1 MKFRMTKTEKALLMA
16 ELRQTTGIASGM
28 IDVMAQQLPAEQP
41 LESHMPLFKKVVR
54 NLVQRLKS
62 KRTVDVTKLHP
73 LERAAIT
80 VAFYG
85 LQYTFEALRDR
96 AAAGRFS
103 IPKYYA
109 LARVALSLE
118 AKVANAGIPTHM
130 RSPQRVRG
138 DGHVELRA

>member
-1 MKFRMTKTEKALLMA
+1 MKFRMTKTEKALLMGA
-16 ELRQTTGIASGM
+16 LRQTTHIASGM
-28 IDVMAQQLPAEQP
+28 IDVLAKQLPAGQP
-41 LESHMPLFKKVVR
+41 LESYMPLFKKVARGLVR
-54 NLVQRLKS
+54 KLKN
-62 KRTVDVTKLHP
+62 KRTVDVAKLHP

-80 VAFYG
+80 TAFYG
-85 LQYTFEALRDR
+85 LQYAFETLRDR
-96 AAAGRFS
+96 AASGRFS
-103 IPKYYA
+103 PRKYYA